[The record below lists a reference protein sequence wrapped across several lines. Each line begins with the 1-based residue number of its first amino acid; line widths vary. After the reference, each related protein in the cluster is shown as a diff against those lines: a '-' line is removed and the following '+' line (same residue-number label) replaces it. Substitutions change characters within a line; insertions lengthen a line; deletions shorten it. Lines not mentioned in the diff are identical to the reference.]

1 MGSDSAWVG
10 TRDFMTGRTFRKMTN
25 GGEEWNMFDS
35 PDLPDAPKPPP
46 PVDDISVEGQKQY
59 TKARLKGKKGRAS
72 TVLGSANKTGLKTVL
87 G

>member
-10 TRDFMTGRTFRKMTN
+10 IRDFATGRTFRDMLN
-25 GGEEWNMFDS
+25 PDV
-35 PDLPDAPKPPP
+35 DLPDAPALPA
-46 PVDDISVEGQKQY
+46 PVEEVDVEGQKQY
-59 TKARLKGKKGRAS
+59 TKARLKGKNGRAS

>member
-1 MGSDSAWVG
+1 MGDAIGSLFG
-10 TRDFMTGRTFRKMTN
+10 KK
-25 GGEEWNMFDS
+25 
-35 PDLPDAPKPPP
+35 PDLPEIEPLP
-46 PVDDISVEGQKQY
+46 PVVEEVDVEGQKQY

>member
-10 TRDFMTGRTFRKMTN
+10 IRDFATGRTFRDMLN
-25 GGEEWNMFDS
+25 PDV
-35 PDLPDAPKPPP
+35 DLPDAPKPPP